1 MRIWI
6 ALARH
11 WEREALPS
19 FVVASVV
26 PAFLTQRTSAPVGVR
41 MVRRMYIVDAANDQA
56 AIDLVAGWDSEPAD
70 TDYLAIPFNPKKA
83 SS

>member
-1 MRIWI
+1 
-6 ALARH
+6 
-11 WEREALPS
+11 
-19 FVVASVV
+19 
-26 PAFLTQRTSAPVGVR
+26 VR